1 MYIAYFFGAYTLGFA
16 LFYTVGSFKSLSD
29 RLM

>member
-1 MYIAYFFGAYTLGFA
+1 MYIVYFFGAYTLGFA
-16 LFYTVGSFKSLSD
+16 LFYAVGSFKILSD